1 MISTMKPMPRD
12 NLRWQ
17 RGRDLARRWGGGLG
31 AAVFWGG
38 LWAAAAAGIG
48 QPLLL
53 PGPVSVLETL
63 ARLVGAA
70 PFWQAV
76 GGSMLRAVAAFG
88 LGVAL
93 GATLAAGAAAFP
105 PLRVLLKPALGAVRA
120 TPVSS
125 FIILALVWLK
135 AGMVPVLTGTLMVLP
150 IVWGNVSQGIEKT
163 DPKLLEMA
171 SVYGFSRGQVLGKL
185 YVPSVLP
192 FFLSACVTGMGL
204 CWKATIAAEVLGR
217 PKGTIGAYLY
227 DAKIFLETDALFA
240 WTLTVILL
248 SFALERAFAWAVRRV
263 TARGSAEGRDTG
275 AMWA

>member
-1 MISTMKPMPRD
+1 MKRMPRGSA
-12 NLRWQ
+12 LPPKGQ
-17 RGRDLARRWGGGLG
+17 KFVRRWMGGLG
-31 AAVFWGG
+31 AALFWLG
-38 LWAAAAAGIG
+38 LWAAAAVGVG

-53 PGPVSVLETL
+53 PDPVSVLETL

-70 PFWQAV
+70 AFWQAV

-93 GATLAAGAAAFP
+93 GAALAAAAAAFP
-105 PLRVLLKPALGAVRA
+105 LLRILLRPALAAVRA

-150 IVWGNVSQGIEKT
+150 IVWGNVSQGIAKT

-171 SVYGFSRGQVLGKL
+171 RAYGFSRARTLGKV
-185 YVPSVLP
+185 YVLSVLP
-192 FFLSACVTGMGL
+192 FFLSACATGMGL

-217 PKGTIGAYLY
+217 PKGAIGAYLY

-240 WTLTVILL
+240 WTLAVILL
-248 SFALERAFAWAVRRV
+248 SLALERAFAWAVRKA
-263 TARGSAEGRDTG
+263 TARGPAEGGDAG
-275 AMWA
+275 ALRA